1 VTVTDFAH
9 EAAKR
14 FSAVI
19 MNRDRVEQF
28 LERRAPAGS
37 RAPEGVDVLVERL
50 RRVVEA
56 ELVERFTVAELSA
69 LARFYGTPEGS
80 SLARKGLAFT
90 AALGPMLEAEIVAWA
105 QSIRPNASADGA
117 EAAAEPAP

>member
-1 VTVTDFAH
+1 VTVTDFAD

-28 LERRAPAGS
+28 LERHAQAVS
-37 RAPEGVDVLVERL
+37 RASEDVDVLVERL

-56 ELVERFTVAELSA
+56 QLVERFTVAELSA
-69 LARFYGTPEGS
+69 LARFYGTREGL

-90 AALGPMLEAEIVAWA
+90 SALGPMLEAEIVAWA
-105 QSIRPNASADGA
+105 RSPNASADGS
-117 EAAAEPAP
+117 EAAQNRTP